1 MSKSLGN
8 VIETNKLLETTSA
21 DLSRFY
27 MMRKC
32 PVIDFMNFDPQE
44 LSRRTYQ
51 VLSTLYHLSRFF
63 LQNAEFDQ
71 FQPAK
76 IHG

>member
-8 VIETNKLLETTSA
+8 VVETTKSLPTTSA

-32 PVIDFMNFDPQE
+32 SPIDFMNFDLQE
-44 LSRRTYQ
+44 LSASHVPGSEQHSIT
-51 VLSTLYHLSRFF
+51 
-63 LQNAEFDQ
+63 
-71 FQPAK
+71 
-76 IHG
+76 